1 MLKVVVSTEQRSKRL
16 GNNYPYFVYAT
27 GSISVINNKTSEEV
41 LNSVFKDSK
50 GADFNLIEKAGL
62 NALKKLSQ
70 NMNID
75 ICN

>member
-1 MLKVVVSTEQRSKRL
+1 MNKST
-16 GNNYPYFVYAT
+16 G
-27 GSISVINNKTSEEV
+27 EEV
-41 LNSVFKDSK
+41 LNSSFKDAK
-50 GADFNLIEKAGL
+50 GADFNSKEKAGL

>member
-1 MLKVVVSTEQRSKRL
+1 MRLNIQTEERAKRL
-16 GNNYPYFVYAT
+16 GENYPYFVYAT
-27 GSISVINNKTSEEV
+27 GSISLINNKTSEEV
-41 LNSVFKDSK
+41 LNSTFKDSK